1 MVDDNQRRRYSLN
14 GSSGNPKPAA
24 PVAGPKAPAA
34 PAKPVNTSS
43 FLTRIANTAIREGG
57 APAGAPSSAAN
68 PRWMQIDHS
77 SPAANLNSRLR
88 WVENAFKA
96 PAPVQ
101 AAPQQAQQQQQTPQA
116 PTQSAQPAQQQHAQ
130 AAIPMQQSI
139 AAAPDLKTAVG
150 VMRKRLLSI
159 HEQIAAFDCELAEIE
174 KKL

>member
-14 GSSGNPKPAA
+14 GSTGSPKPAA

-57 APAGAPSSAAN
+57 APPGAPSSAAN

-96 PAPVQ
+96 PAPNQ
-101 AAPQQAQQQQQTPQA
+101 APSQVQQQQAPQAPPQSAQA
-116 PTQSAQPAQQQHAQ
+116 PTQAAVQAQN
-130 AAIPMQQSI
+130 SI

>member
-14 GSSGNPKPAA
+14 GSTGNPKSAA

-43 FLTRIANTAIREGG
+43 FLTRIANTAIREGS

-88 WVENAFKA
+88 WVENAFKTSA
-96 PAPVQ
+96 PAQ
-101 AAPQQAQQQQQTPQA
+101 APQQVQQQQAHQA
-116 PTQSAQPAQQQHAQ
+116 PTQSAQHAPVQIPAQ
-130 AAIPMQQSI
+130 PSI
-139 AAAPDLKTAVG
+139 AAAPDLKTAVAL
-150 VMRKRLLSI
+150 MRKRLLSI

>member
-14 GSSGNPKPAA
+14 GSNGSPKPAA

-43 FLTRIANTAIREGG
+43 FLTRIANTAIRESG

-96 PAPVQ
+96 PAPTQ
-101 AAPQQAQQQQQTPQA
+101 AAPQQIQQQQAPQA
-116 PTQSAQPAQQQHAQ
+116 PTQSAQAAQHAQ
-130 AAIPMQQSI
+130 VAVPAQHSI
-139 AAAPDLKTAVG
+139 AAAPDLKTAV
-150 VMRKRLLSI
+150 VLMRKRLLSI
-159 HEQIAAFDCELAEIE
+159 HEQIAAFDNELAEIE

>member
-43 FLTRIANTAIREGG
+43 FLTRIANTAVRDSG

-88 WVENAFKA
+88 WVENAFKSPA
-96 PAPVQ
+96 PAQ
-101 AAPQQAQQQQQTPQA
+101 APQQVSQQQA
-116 PTQSAQPAQQQHAQ
+116 PHVPAQSAQHAQ
-130 AAIPMQQSI
+130 AAVPVQHSI
-139 AAAPDLKTAVG
+139 AAAPDLKTAVLL
-150 VMRKRLLSI
+150 MRKRLLSI
-159 HEQIAAFDCELAEIE
+159 HEQIAAFDSELAEIE

>member
-34 PAKPVNTSS
+34 PAKPVNTST
-43 FLTRIANTAIREGG
+43 FLTRIANTAIRESA
-57 APAGAPSSAAN
+57 APPGAPSSAAN

-88 WVENAFKA
+88 WVENAFKTSA
-96 PAPVQ
+96 PAQ
-101 AAPQQAQQQQQTPQA
+101 APQQAQQQQAPQA
-116 PTQSAQPAQQQHAQ
+116 PTQAHHAQ
-130 AAIPMQQSI
+130 APIPAQHSI
-139 AAAPDLKTAVG
+139 AAAPDLKTAV
-150 VMRKRLLSI
+150 VLMRKRLLSI

>member
-14 GSSGNPKPAA
+14 GSTTNPKPAA
-24 PVAGPKAPAA
+24 PGMPKASPL
-34 PAKPVNTSS
+34 PAKPANTSS
-43 FLTRIANTAIREGG
+43 FLTRIANTAIREGSPSG
-57 APAGAPSSAAN
+57 AASSAAN

-96 PAPVQ
+96 PAPTQ
-101 AAPQQAQQQQQTPQA
+101 MPQQAQQQQASQA
-116 PTQSAQPAQQQHAQ
+116 PTQSAQNAQSIPVQH
-130 AAIPMQQSI
+130 SI

-150 VMRKRLLSI
+150 LMRKRLLSI
-159 HEQIAAFDCELAEIE
+159 HEQLAAFDSELADIE

>member
-14 GSSGNPKPAA
+14 GSSGSPKPAA

-34 PAKPVNTSS
+34 PVKPVNTSS
-43 FLTRIANTAIREGG
+43 FLTRIANTAIREGS

-96 PAPVQ
+96 PAPNQ
-101 AAPQQAQQQQQTPQA
+101 APSQAQQQQAPQA
-116 PTQSAQPAQQQHAQ
+116 PVQAPSQAVSAQH
-130 AAIPMQQSI
+130 SI

>member
-14 GSSGNPKPAA
+14 GSTTNPKPAA
-24 PVAGPKAPAA
+24 PGMPKASPL

-43 FLTRIANTAIREGG
+43 FLTRIANTAIREGTPSG
-57 APAGAPSSAAN
+57 AASSAAN

-96 PAPVQ
+96 PAPAQ
-101 AAPQQAQQQQQTPQA
+101 IPQQAQQQQAPQA
-116 PTQSAQPAQQQHAQ
+116 PTQSAQNAQAMPAQH
-130 AAIPMQQSI
+130 SI

-150 VMRKRLLSI
+150 LMRKRLLSI
-159 HEQIAAFDCELAEIE
+159 HEQLAAFDNELADIE

>member
-57 APAGAPSSAAN
+57 APTGAPSSAAN

-96 PAPVQ
+96 PATTQ
-101 AAPQQAQQQQQTPQA
+101 APQQVQQQQAPQA
-116 PTQSAQPAQQQHAQ
+116 PMQSAQPAQHAQ
-130 AAIPMQQSI
+130 AAIPAQNSI
-139 AAAPDLKTAVG
+139 AAAPDLKTAVAL
-150 VMRKRLLSI
+150 MRKRLLSI

>member
-43 FLTRIANTAIREGG
+43 FLTRIANTAIRDAG
-57 APAGAPSSAAN
+57 APAGTPSSAAN

-96 PAPVQ
+96 PAPAQ
-101 AAPQQAQQQQQTPQA
+101 APQQSTQQQA
-116 PTQSAQPAQQQHAQ
+116 PAPVHAAQHAQ
-130 AAIPMQQSI
+130 APIPAQHSI
-139 AAAPDLKTAVG
+139 AAAPDLKTAVLL
-150 VMRKRLLSI
+150 MRKRLLFI

>member
-57 APAGAPSSAAN
+57 APTGAPSSAAN

-96 PAPVQ
+96 PAPAQ
-101 AAPQQAQQQQQTPQA
+101 APQQAQQQQAPPAQVQAPPQA
-116 PTQSAQPAQQQHAQ
+116 VPLQH
-130 AAIPMQQSI
+130 SI
-139 AAAPDLKTAVG
+139 AAAPDLKTAVAL
-150 VMRKRLLSI
+150 MRKRLLSI

>member
-1 MVDDNQRRRYSLN
+1 MVVDDNQRRRYSLN
-14 GSSGNPKPAA
+14 GSNPKPAA

-34 PAKPVNTSS
+34 PAKPVNTST
-43 FLTRIANTAIREGG
+43 FLTRIANTAIRESG
-57 APAGAPSSAAN
+57 APAGSQGGGGAAN

-96 PAPVQ
+96 PAPAQ
-101 AAPQQAQQQQQTPQA
+101 APQQAQQQA
-116 PTQSAQPAQQQHAQ
+116 PTAPAHA
-130 AAIPMQQSI
+130 QQSI
-139 AAAPDLKTAVG
+139 VAASDLKTAVG

-174 KKL
+174 KKIQ

>member
-14 GSSGNPKPAA
+14 GSSGNSKPAA

-96 PAPVQ
+96 PATTQ
-101 AAPQQAQQQQQTPQA
+101 APQQVQQQQAPQA
-116 PTQSAQPAQQQHAQ
+116 PTQSAQPAQHAQ
-130 AAIPMQQSI
+130 VAIPAQNSI
-139 AAAPDLKTAVG
+139 AAAPDLKTAVAL
-150 VMRKRLLSI
+150 MRKRLLSI